1 MVVITCT
8 VLDSTDII
16 FIDVERPGEREELSQ
31 FLFAEGPQ
39 IISVSPV
46 IVVQA
51 FVLNN
56 VRRFT
61 NTFFSFPPNG
71 VTQTCITGNISNS
84 IQVNASGERNN
95 Y

>member
-1 MVVITCT
+1 MITCT
-8 VLDSTDII
+8 VLDSTEII
-16 FIDVERPGEREELSQ
+16 FIDVERPGERDELSQ

-71 VTQTCITGNISNS
+71 VTQTCITGNVSNS

-95 Y
+95 YC